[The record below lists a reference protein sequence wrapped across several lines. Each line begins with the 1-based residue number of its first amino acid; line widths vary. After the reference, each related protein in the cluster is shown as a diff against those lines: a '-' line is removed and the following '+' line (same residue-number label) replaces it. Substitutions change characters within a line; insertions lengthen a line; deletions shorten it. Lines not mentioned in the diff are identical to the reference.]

1 MESRIVI
8 AGTAP
13 IRRLL
18 AAAGFAVVAQPA
30 TAHDAVAAVDR
41 EHPDV
46 CLLDADLP
54 GGALV
59 AAAAI
64 TSPVGPPAVVVIGA
78 GGEPEARAAAL
89 AGADAYV
96 PRDADDRLVDTIAAL
111 LRWRRNPRCKGESDA

>member
-1 MESRIVI
+1 VEKRIVI
-8 AGTAP
+8 AGTASN
-13 IRRLL
+13 RRLL

-30 TAHDAVAAVDR
+30 TAREAVAAVER
-41 EHPDV
+41 EQPDV

-64 TSPVGPPAVVVIGA
+64 ASPVGPPAVVVIGA
-78 GGEPEARAAAL
+78 GGEREARAAAL

-96 PRDADDRLVDTIAAL
+96 PRYADDRLLDTIAAL
-111 LRWRRNPRCKGESDA
+111 LRRRRNPRSKGASDA